1 MSQHSPH
8 SRGMPN
14 LVASAPEWTPEVD
27 ARVSGVGMWIFIG
40 ANAMLFVAFFFA
52 YFYLRSLNNG
62 NDWMPAWV
70 VHPNRRIAGIM
81 VLLLVA
87 GAALVWLGSRSVAK
101 TPGSARRLLWLALL
115 AVALYI
121 GLQVYEFKHLGF
133 DPQFGGGYVSVF
145 VGLKGVLFA
154 EVVVAMAWLG
164 TLIAQATP
172 TGDATA
178 RPASAAAFGN
188 FMVMLAVVGAVAYLV
203 LYFL

>member
-1 MSQHSPH
+1 MSQHPPQ
-8 SRGMPN
+8 SRGLPN
-14 LVASAPEWTPEVD
+14 LVTTSPEWSPEVD
-27 ARVSGVGMWIFIG
+27 ARVSGLGMWIFIG

-87 GAALVWLGSRSVAK
+87 GAALVWLGTRSVAK
-101 TPGSARRLLWLALL
+101 SPGSARRLLWLALL
-115 AVALYI
+115 AASLYI
-121 GLQVYEFKHLGF
+121 GFQIYEFNHLGF

-145 VGLKGVLFA
+145 VGLKGVLLA

-172 TGDATA
+172 LGDATA

-188 FMVMLAVVGAVAYLV
+188 FMVMLACVGVVAYLV

>member
-1 MSQHSPH
+1 MSQHSPQ
-8 SRGMPN
+8 SRGLPN
-14 LVASAPEWTPEVD
+14 LVTTSPEWTPEVD

-70 VHPNRRIAGIM
+70 VHPRRYIGGIM

-87 GAALVWLGSRSVAK
+87 GAALVWLGTRSVAK

-115 AVALYI
+115 AAALYI
-121 GLQVYEFKHLGF
+121 GFQIYEFKHLGF

-145 VGLKGVLFA
+145 VGLKGVLLA

-172 TGDATA
+172 LGDATA

-188 FMVMLAVVGAVAYLV
+188 FMVMLAGVGVVAYLV

>member
-1 MSQHSPH
+1 MSQHSPQ
-8 SRGMPN
+8 SRGLPN
-14 LVASAPEWTPEVD
+14 LVTTSPEWTPEVD

-70 VHPNRRIAGIM
+70 VHPRRYIGGIM

-87 GAALVWLGSRSVAK
+87 DAALVWLGTRSVAK

-115 AVALYI
+115 AAALYI
-121 GLQVYEFKHLGF
+121 GFQIYEFKHLGF

-145 VGLKGVLFA
+145 VGLKGVLLA

-164 TLIAQATP
+164 TLIAQTTP
-172 TGDATA
+172 LGDATA

-188 FMVMLAVVGAVAYLV
+188 FMVMLAGVGVVAYLV
-203 LYFL
+203 LYFV

>member
-1 MSQHSPH
+1 
-8 SRGMPN
+8 
-14 LVASAPEWTPEVD
+14 
-27 ARVSGVGMWIFIG
+27 MWIFIG

-87 GAALVWLGSRSVAK
+87 GAALVWLGARSAAK
-101 TPGSARRLLWLALL
+101 TPRSARRLFLLALL
-115 AVALYI
+115 ALLVYI
-121 GLQVYEFKHLGF
+121 GFQVYEFKHLGF

-145 VGLKGVLFA
+145 VGLKGVLMA
-154 EVVVAMAWLG
+154 EVVGALIWLG
-164 TLIAQATP
+164 TLTAQASP
-172 TGDATA
+172 IGDTTA

-188 FMVMLAVVGAVAYLV
+188 FMVMLAVVGVVAYLV

>member
-8 SRGMPN
+8 SRGLPN
-14 LVASAPEWTPEVD
+14 LVVAAPEWTAEVD

-52 YFYLRSLNNG
+52 YFYLRSQNNG

-81 VLLLVA
+81 VLLLIV
-87 GAALVWLGSRSVAK
+87 GAALVWLGARSAAK
-101 TPGSARRLLWLALL
+101 TPGSARRLFLLGLLALL
-115 AVALYI
+115 VYI

-145 VGLKGVLFA
+145 VGLKGVLMA
-154 EVVVAMAWLG
+154 EVVGALIWLG
-164 TLIAQATP
+164 TLTAQASP
-172 TGDATA
+172 IGDATA

-188 FMVMLAVVGAVAYLV
+188 FMVMLAAVGVVAYLV

>member
-1 MSQHSPH
+1 MSQHSSH
-8 SRGMPN
+8 SRGLPN
-14 LVASAPEWTPEVD
+14 LVAAAPEWTPEVD

-40 ANAMLFVAFFFA
+40 ANAMLFIAFFFA

-87 GAALVWLGSRSVAK
+87 GAALVWLGARSVAK
-101 TPGSARRLLWLALL
+101 TPGSARRLFWLALL

-121 GLQVYEFKHLGF
+121 GFQVYEFKHLGF

-145 VGLKGVLFA
+145 VGLKGVLMA
-154 EVVVAMAWLG
+154 EAVGAMIWLG
-164 TLIAQATP
+164 TLIAQANP
-172 TGDATA
+172 IGDTTA

-188 FMVMLAVVGAVAYLV
+188 FMVMLAGVGVVAYLV

>member
-1 MSQHSPH
+1 
-8 SRGMPN
+8 
-14 LVASAPEWTPEVD
+14 
-27 ARVSGVGMWIFIG
+27 
-40 ANAMLFVAFFFA
+40 MLFVAFFFA

-70 VHPNRRIAGIM
+70 VHPRRYIGGIM

-115 AVALYI
+115 AGLLYI
-121 GLQVYEFKHLGF
+121 GFQVYEFKHLGF
-133 DPQFGGGYVSVF
+133 DPQLGGGYVSVF

-154 EVVVAMAWLG
+154 EVVVAMVWLA
-164 TLIAQATP
+164 TLIAQAKP

-188 FMVMLAVVGAVAYLV
+188 FMVMLAAVGAIAYLV

>member
-8 SRGMPN
+8 SRGLPN

-70 VHPNRRIAGIM
+70 VHPRRYIGGIM

-115 AVALYI
+115 AGLLYI
-121 GLQVYEFKHLGF
+121 GFQVYEFKHLGF
-133 DPQFGGGYVSVF
+133 DPQLGGGYVSVF

-154 EVVVAMAWLG
+154 EVVVAMVWLA
-164 TLIAQATP
+164 TLIAQAKP

-188 FMVMLAVVGAVAYLV
+188 FMVMLAAVGAIAYLV

>member
-1 MSQHSPH
+1 VSQHSPQ
-8 SRGMPN
+8 SRGLPN
-14 LVASAPEWTPEVD
+14 LVTTSPEWTPEVD

-70 VHPNRRIAGIM
+70 VHPRRYIGGIM

-87 GAALVWLGSRSVAK
+87 DAALVWLGTRSVAK

-115 AVALYI
+115 AAALYI
-121 GLQVYEFKHLGF
+121 GFQIYEFKHLGF

-145 VGLKGVLFA
+145 VGLKGVLLA

-164 TLIAQATP
+164 TLIAQTTP
-172 TGDATA
+172 LGDATA

-188 FMVMLAVVGAVAYLV
+188 FMVMLAGVGVVAYLV
-203 LYFL
+203 LYFV

>member
-1 MSQHSPH
+1 MSQHSSQ
-8 SRGMPN
+8 SRGLPN

-27 ARVSGVGMWIFIG
+27 ARVGGVGMWIFIG

-70 VHPNRRIAGIM
+70 VHPRRYIGGIM
-81 VLLLVA
+81 VLLLIA
-87 GAALVWLGSRSVAK
+87 SGALVWLGARSAGK
-101 TPGSARRLLWLALL
+101 APGSARRLFGLALL
-115 AVALYI
+115 ASLLYI
-121 GLQVYEFKHLGF
+121 GFQIYEFKHLGF

-145 VGLKGVLFA
+145 VGLKGVLLA
-154 EVVVAMAWLG
+154 EVAVATFWIG
-164 TLIAQATP
+164 TLIAQATSI
-172 TGDATA
+172 GDTTA

-188 FMVMLAVVGAVAYLV
+188 FMVMLAGVGVVAYLV

>member
-1 MSQHSPH
+1 VSQHPPQ
-8 SRGMPN
+8 SRGLPN

-27 ARVSGVGMWIFIG
+27 ARVSGVGMWIFMG

-52 YFYLRSLNNG
+52 FFYLRALNNG

-87 GAALVWLGSRSVAK
+87 GAALVWLGTRSVAK

-115 AVALYI
+115 AAALYI
-121 GLQVYEFKHLGF
+121 GFQIYEFQHLGF

-145 VGLKGVLFA
+145 VGLKGVLLA

-164 TLIAQATP
+164 TLIAQTSP
-172 TGDATA
+172 LGDATA

-188 FMVMLAVVGAVAYLV
+188 FMVMLAGVGVVAYLV

>member
-1 MSQHSPH
+1 VSQHSSH
-8 SRGMPN
+8 SRGLPN

-121 GLQVYEFKHLGF
+121 GFQVYEFKHLGF
-133 DPQFGGGYVSVF
+133 DPQFGGGYASVF

-154 EVVVAMAWLG
+154 EVFVAMIWLG

-188 FMVMLAVVGAVAYLV
+188 FMVMLAGVAVVAYLV

>member
-8 SRGMPN
+8 SRGLPN

-70 VHPNRRIAGIM
+70 VHPRRYIGGIM

-115 AVALYI
+115 AGLLYI
-121 GLQVYEFKHLGF
+121 GFQVYEFKHLGF
-133 DPQFGGGYVSVF
+133 DPQLGGGYVSVF

-154 EVVVAMAWLG
+154 EVVVAMVWLA
-164 TLIAQATP
+164 TLIAQAKP

-188 FMVMLAVVGAVAYLV
+188 FIVMLAAVGAIAYLV

>member
-8 SRGMPN
+8 SRGLPN

-70 VHPNRRIAGIM
+70 VHPRRYIGGIM

-87 GAALVWLGSRSVAK
+87 GAALVWLGSRSVAR

-115 AVALYI
+115 AGLLYI
-121 GLQVYEFKHLGF
+121 GFQVYEFKHLGF
-133 DPQFGGGYVSVF
+133 DPQLGGGYVSVF

-154 EVVVAMAWLG
+154 EVVVAMVWLA
-164 TLIAQATP
+164 TLIAQAKP

-188 FMVMLAVVGAVAYLV
+188 FMVMLAAVGAIAYLV

>member
-1 MSQHSPH
+1 VSQHSPQ
-8 SRGMPN
+8 SRGLPN
-14 LVASAPEWTPEVD
+14 LVTTSPEWTPEVD

-40 ANAMLFVAFFFA
+40 ANAMLFVAFFVA

-70 VHPNRRIAGIM
+70 VHPRRYIGGIM

-87 GAALVWLGSRSVAK
+87 GAALVWLGTRSVAK

-115 AVALYI
+115 AAALYI
-121 GLQVYEFKHLGF
+121 GFQIYEFKHLGF

-145 VGLKGVLFA
+145 VGLKGVLLA

-172 TGDATA
+172 LGDATA

-188 FMVMLAVVGAVAYLV
+188 FMVMLAGVGVVAYLV

>member
-1 MSQHSPH
+1 VSQHPPQ
-8 SRGMPN
+8 SRGLPN

-27 ARVSGVGMWIFIG
+27 ARVSGVGMWIFMG

-52 YFYLRSLNNG
+52 FFYLRALNNG

-87 GAALVWLGSRSVAK
+87 GAALVWLGTRSVAK

-115 AVALYI
+115 AAVLYI
-121 GLQVYEFKHLGF
+121 GFQIYEFQHLGF

-145 VGLKGVLFA
+145 VGLKGVLLA

-164 TLIAQATP
+164 TLIAQTTP
-172 TGDATA
+172 LGDATA

-188 FMVMLAVVGAVAYLV
+188 FMVMLAGVGVVAYLV

>member
-1 MSQHSPH
+1 MSQHPPQ
-8 SRGMPN
+8 SRGLPN

-27 ARVSGVGMWIFIG
+27 ARVSGVGMWIFMG

-52 YFYLRSLNNG
+52 FFYLRALNNG

-87 GAALVWLGSRSVAK
+87 GAALVWLGTRSVAK

-115 AVALYI
+115 AAVLYI
-121 GLQVYEFKHLGF
+121 GFQIYEFQHLGF

-145 VGLKGVLFA
+145 VGLKGVLLA

-164 TLIAQATP
+164 TLIAQTSP
-172 TGDATA
+172 LGDATA

-188 FMVMLAVVGAVAYLV
+188 FMVMLAGVGVVAYLV